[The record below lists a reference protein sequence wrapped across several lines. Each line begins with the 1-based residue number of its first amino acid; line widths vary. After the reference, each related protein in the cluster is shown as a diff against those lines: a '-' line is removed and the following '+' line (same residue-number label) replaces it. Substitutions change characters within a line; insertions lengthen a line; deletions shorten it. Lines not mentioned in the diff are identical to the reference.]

1 MNTVAINIKTQPET
15 KAKAQKIAKTFGIS
29 LNSLVDTWL
38 KQFVKTR
45 RVNFDTREE
54 IPSKYLIDSLKKS
67 DEDIKAGR
75 VISFNSGEEA
85 VKYFKSLENE

>member
-15 KAKAQKIAKTFGIS
+15 KARAQKIAKTFGMS
-29 LNSLVDTWL
+29 LSSLVDVWL

-67 DEDIKAGR
+67 EEDIKAGR
-75 VISFNSGEEA
+75 VSPGFDNASDA
-85 VKYFKSLENE
+85 VKWLNK